1 MDFLDV
7 EDKPDTR
14 FFCHSCKARH
24 RPYLDERLKV
34 IVSDSSLHNVFAS
47 EESSALAYEGD
58 LVHVDYVAVRG
69 GLIPELLQ
77 AFIYDYVDITP
88 KRPLDVVLVGGYED
102 VLRGFARDFILRGM
116 EEFARVVLGP
126 NRDRGNTFAVATM
139 MYPPRLCWFRYDGP
153 EPYGYTNHKDKV
165 DWINHKIDALNLSNS
180 VFTYPGLHTYGT
192 RTQ

>member
-34 IVSDSSLHNVFAS
+34 IVSDSSLHNIFAS

-77 AFIYDYVDITP
+77 AFI
-88 KRPLDVVLVGGYED
+88 
-102 VLRGFARDFILRGM
+102 
-116 EEFARVVLGP
+116 
-126 NRDRGNTFAVATM
+126 
-139 MYPPRLCWFRYDGP
+139 
-153 EPYGYTNHKDKV
+153 
-165 DWINHKIDALNLSNS
+165 
-180 VFTYPGLHTYGT
+180 
-192 RTQ
+192 